1 MESEK
6 FESILKDVNDK
17 LAALGQAVA
26 PDALRGMIDKRVAEL
41 VDEREQKMRF
51 IGTPSERLA
60 GSKYARF
67 HMGVGDVELL
77 HQILSS
83 ARAAGHSHG
92 PSEMLSNALKACS
105 PALYDA
111 PDDSFDGPPHARAMD
126 TAESGYGSQL
136 IGAQYIGELWDAAK
150 AQSKVAALL
159 PTFEMN
165 APTAYLPVRG
175 ALPELYLVSEST
187 ANNSGNFSTVKTGSN
202 RVSVSAK
209 KFAIH
214 QMWSGE
220 MEEDSI
226 IGYLPFLR
234 AAADEALA
242 YYLDS
247 VLLNGDDTNEATNN
261 INLVDANPADTKH
274 YLAFDGLLHAVL
286 VDNTA
291 NIATCSGAAPSLSA
305 LLNLRKL
312 MLDRTYLHDWGHPT
326 KPEDLVYIADP
337 DTCDAL
343 ADAEGDLR
351 TIDKYG
357 AAAVVMTGEVAKIG
371 RHPLLGSIAMALAN
385 SSGVVP
391 NAGGTLGRCLAF
403 NRTAY
408 VVGWRRRIKLETE
421 RIPATDQTRIV
432 YTMRLGFGRYTPTGA
447 ASGIESAALLYNI
460 LV

>member
-1 MESEK
+1 MESER
-6 FESILKDVNDK
+6 FESILQDVNDK

-175 ALPELYLVSEST
+175 ALPEMLLVSEST
-187 ANNSGNFSTVKTGSN
+187 ASNSSNLTTSKTGSN

-209 KFAIH
+209 KLAIH

-226 IGYLPFLR
+226 IPFLPFLR
-234 AAADEALA
+234 SAAADAMA
-242 YYLDS
+242 FYTDS
-247 VLLNGDDTNEATNN
+247 LLLNGDDTNEATGN
-261 INLVDANPADTKH
+261 INLVDANPADSKH
-274 YLAFDGLLHAVL
+274 YLAFDGLIHGAL
-286 VDNTA
+286 VDNT
-291 NIATCSGAAPSLSA
+291 NNATSASGAAPSLSA

-312 MLDRTYLHDWGHPT
+312 MLDRTYLHDWGHPDD
-326 KPEDLVYIADP
+326 PNDLVYVCDP
-337 DTCDAL
+337 ETADAL
-343 ADAEGDLR
+343 ADQEGDLR

-357 AAAVVMTGEVAKIG
+357 AAAVVLTGEVAKVG
-371 RHPLLGSIAMALAN
+371 RHALLSSIAMALAN
-385 SSGVVP
+385 STGNVP
-391 NAGGTLGRCLAF
+391 NAGGTLGRVLAF
-403 NRTAY
+403 NRGGY
-408 VVGWRRRIKLETE
+408 SIGWRRRVKIETE
-421 RIPATDQTRIV
+421 RIIATDQTRIV
-432 YTMRLGFGRYTPTGA
+432 YTMRVGFGRYTPTGA